1 MSRKNSSDEK
11 KRRRAERERNYE
23 RLKRLE
29 ADLKQEAIQKLKKEY
44 EDVVLSSQPTYKGK
58 RIIDNVTKHAV
69 IKGLEFELKDK
80 LGEEVAKEYFASVA
94 RRANAKSAAMD
105 ALESELDPFIS
116 PEHRGNRP

>member
-44 EDVVLSSQPTYKGK
+44 EDVVLSSQPVYKGK

-80 LGEEVAKEYFASVA
+80 LGEVAAKDYFASVA
-94 RRANAKSAAMD
+94 RRANVKSAAVD
-105 ALESELDPFIS
+105 ALESELDSFVS